1 VGKFASKTC
10 LVAVVSLIL
19 PSLAW
24 AAGLGKLSVLSALGQ
39 PLRAEIEIV
48 SLQRGEGDTLGARLA
63 PGEFFRQANI
73 DLNPALLSVKFAVQR
88 RTGGQYVMTLTSGAP
103 INDPFIDML
112 VELNWANGRL
122 VREYTFLLDPPE
134 YAGPPKL
141 EPLRIVPPPA
151 VELPQP
157 VASAPS
163 AEPVAPASPLE
174 PVPAAP
180 AASAEPIA
188 LAPVAAA
195 ETEAPTRET
204 VGEPELPALVQVL
217 PAEVK
222 PEEPVPVQM
231 DASPAAAAPAG
242 LVQVFGIS
250 DIYEVVRGDTLSK
263 IALRNQVEGV
273 SLQQMLVA
281 LFREN
286 QEAFVAGNMN
296 RLRAGKII
304 SIPDKDAAGAV
315 AAADARRIVSA
326 QYADFNEYRR
336 SLGIAV
342 ASTPGSQGG
351 RQVSG
356 QIGAPKEEKPVPS
369 KEPPKDELRLSRA
382 DDAKRGAKA
391 AGTAAADDLAAKDN
405 ALKEARERIAL
416 LEKNLQDMQKLAQI
430 KSQTGAQLQQQ
441 AEAAK
446 AAPAAKAAEPAKVA
460 PAAKAEAP
468 KAPEPAK
475 AAPKAPEAAKAP
487 ELATAPPAAKV
498 PEVAKAPEPP
508 KAPEA
513 AKASAAAKT
522 PEGAKTPE
530 PAKAPEGAKAPE
542 TAKAPEPAK
551 TPESAAR
558 APEPSKTEVA
568 KAAPKAAAKAKT
580 APTPPP
586 IEASFVEELLDNPYY
601 LGGGGLCVLLLA
613 VYAAIAWRRKRNS
626 QFENS
631 IMSVVPSDAD
641 SVLGSAGGRNVDTSS
656 NSLQS
661 DFSDGGAGKSDTEEI
676 DPIAEADVYMAYG
689 RDAQAEEILK
699 DALAKDSSRQ
709 ALRVKLLEIYANRKD
724 ARSFEAAANELR
736 AATGG
741 RGAEWEKVAG
751 LGLSIDPANSLY
763 GGKPGNAPQG
773 FNQTTQMPAF
783 GTSTTQ
789 MPAFSTSMAQMPAF
803 STNTEPTLEPA
814 ALFNIDFDIGASTSG
829 GPAPLPDLDL
839 GVGSASSAD
848 SAAGL
853 DFDLGLGGDKSAT
866 VGTAAAASAI
876 RAAPPAAEPLSID
889 FDLPMGDKPVHPAPA
904 YAAPG
909 ASAAATADL
918 GAIDF
923 DLGTASG
930 GGEAKTESPRTP
942 SVDLADISLDLGT
955 PGGGNGSGGVPDARW
970 QEVAT
975 KLDLAKAYEEMGD
988 KDGARELLKEV
999 VKEGDAAQQQQAQT
1013 MLQALG

>member
-1 VGKFASKTC
+1 
-10 LVAVVSLIL
+10 VSLIL

-24 AAGLGKLSVLSALGQ
+24 AAGLGKLSVLSQLGQ

-48 SLQRGEGDTLGARLA
+48 SLQKGEGDTLGARLA
-63 PGEFFRQANI
+63 PGEVFRQANI
-73 DLNPALLSVKFAVQR
+73 DLNPALMSVKFAVER
-88 RTGGQYVMTLTSGAP
+88 RPGGQYVMTLTSGQP
-103 INDPFIDML
+103 MNEPFIDVL

-141 EPLRIVPPPA
+141 KPLQAAQLPA
-151 VELPQP
+151 AEL
-157 VASAPS
+157 S
-163 AEPVAPASPLE
+163 EPVALAPPAE
-174 PVPAAP
+174 PIAQSSLPEPATAAP
-180 AASAEPIA
+180 GASAEPIA
-188 LAPVAAA
+188 PAQVASA
-195 ETEAPTRET
+195 ETGAPAQET
-204 VGEPELPALVQVL
+204 AGESASPTPAQVQVL
-217 PAEVK
+217 PAEVN
-222 PEEPVPVQM
+222 PAEPVPVQV
-231 DASPAAAAPAG
+231 DAALAAPPPAK
-242 LVQVFGIS
+242 LVQEFGIS

-263 IALRNQVEGV
+263 IAIRNRVEGV

-281 LFREN
+281 LFRAN
-286 QEAFVAGNMN
+286 QEAFVADNMN

-336 SLGIAV
+336 RLGIAV
-342 ASTPGSQGG
+342 ASTPASQGG
-351 RQVSG
+351 RQASG
-356 QIGAPKEEKPVPS
+356 QISAPKEEKPIPS

-405 ALKEARERIAL
+405 ALKEAQERIAL

-446 AAPAAKAAEPAKVA
+446 AASAAKATEPAKVA
-460 PAAKAEAP
+460 PPAKAEAP

-475 AAPKAPEAAKAP
+475 AAPKAPETAKAPLVAKAPEATRAPEPAKVPEAAKAP
-487 ELATAPPAAKV
+487 EPA
-498 PEVAKAPEPP
+498 

-513 AKASAAAKT
+513 AKA
-522 PEGAKTPE
+522 PETVKAPE
-530 PAKAPEGAKAPE
+530 PAKAPESA
-542 TAKAPEPAK
+542 AKAPEP
-551 TPESAAR
+551 P
-558 APEPSKTEVA
+558 KTEVA
-568 KAAPKAAAKAKT
+568 KAAPKAAAKG
-580 APTPPP
+580 APAPPP
-586 IEASFVEELLDNPYY
+586 IDASFVDELLDNPLA
-601 LGGGGLCVLLLA
+601 LGGAGVSVLLL
-613 VYAAIAWRRKRNS
+613 VGYAAYAWRRKRNS

-656 NSLQS
+656 SSLQS
-661 DFSDGGAGKSDTEEI
+661 DFSQGGVGKADTEEI

-689 RDAQAEEILK
+689 RDAQAEEILR

-709 ALRVKLLEIYANRKD
+709 AIRVKLLEIYANRKD

-741 RGAEWEKVAG
+741 RGAEWEKVVG
-751 LGLSIDPANSLY
+751 LGLSIDPANALY
-763 GGKPGNAPQG
+763 GGNPGNAPQR
-773 FNQTTQMPAF
+773 FNET
-783 GTSTTQ
+783 
-789 MPAFSTSMAQMPAF
+789 AQMPAF
-803 STNTEPTLEPA
+803 SASAAHMPALSTSTQPPLEPA
-814 ALFNIDFDIGASTSG
+814 APLNIDFDIGAATSG
-829 GPAPLPDLDL
+829 GPTPLPDLDL
-839 GVGSASSAD
+839 GLGSASSAE

-853 DFDLGLGGDKSAT
+853 DFDLGLGGDKSAA

-876 RAAPPAAEPLSID
+876 PAAEPISID
-889 FDLPMGDKPVHPAPA
+889 FDLPIGDKPGYPTPADAASRDPAAPA
-904 YAAPG
+904 
-909 ASAAATADL
+909 ADL

-923 DLGTASG
+923 DLGIPSG
-930 GGEAKTESPRTP
+930 GSEARTETPKTP

-955 PGGGNGSGGVPDARW
+955 PGGGNGSSGAPDARW

-999 VKEGDAAQQQQAQT
+999 VKEGDPAQQQQAQT

>member
-1 VGKFASKTC
+1 
-10 LVAVVSLIL
+10 VSLIL

-48 SLQRGEGDTLGARLA
+48 SLQRSEGDTLGARLA
-63 PGEFFRQANI
+63 PGEVFRQANI

-88 RTGGQYVMTLTSGAP
+88 RPGGQYVMTLTSGQP
-103 INDPFIDML
+103 INEPFIDML

-134 YAGPPKL
+134 YAGPPKPKPL
-141 EPLRIVPPPA
+141 RAAQLPAAEPPEPL
-151 VELPQP
+151 
-157 VASAPS
+157 ASAPS

-180 AASAEPIA
+180 AASAEPN
-188 LAPVAAA
+188 APPRVAA
-195 ETEAPTRET
+195 ETGAPPRET
-204 VGEPELPALVQVL
+204 VGESTSPAQVQVL

-222 PEEPVPVQM
+222 PAGPVPVQV
-231 DASPAAAAPAG
+231 DAAPAAAAPAG
-242 LVQVFGIS
+242 LVQVPGVS

-263 IALRNQVEGV
+263 IAMRNKVEGV
-273 SLQQMLVA
+273 TLQQMLVA
-281 LFREN
+281 LFRAN
-286 QEAFVAGNMN
+286 QEAFVADNMN
-296 RLRAGKII
+296 RLRAGKIV

-315 AAADARRIVSA
+315 AAVDARRIVSA

-342 ASTPGSQGG
+342 ASTPASQAG

-356 QIGAPKEEKPVPS
+356 QISAPREEKPVPS

-405 ALKEARERIAL
+405 ALKEAKERIAL

-446 AAPAAKAAEPAKVA
+446 AAPAAKATEPAKAA
-460 PAAKAEAP
+460 PVAKAEAP
-468 KAPEPAK
+468 KAPLGAK
-475 AAPKAPEAAKAP
+475 AA
-487 ELATAPPAAKV
+487 
-498 PEVAKAPEPP
+498 EVAKAPEPA

-513 AKASAAAKT
+513 AKASAAAKA
-522 PEGAKTPE
+522 PEGAKAPE

-542 TAKAPEPAK
+542 TAKAPEPEKAS
-551 TPESAAR
+551 ESAAK
-558 APEPSKTEVA
+558 APEPARTEVA
-568 KAAPKAAAKAKT
+568 KAAPKAAAKA
-580 APTPPP
+580 APAPPP
-586 IEASFVEELLDNPYY
+586 IEASFVDELLDNPIA
-601 LGGGGLCVLLLA
+601 LGGGGVAVLLLA
-613 VYAAIAWRRKRNS
+613 GYAAYAWRRKRNS

-641 SVLGSAGGRNVDTSS
+641 SVLGSAGGRSVDTSS
-656 NSLQS
+656 SSLQS
-661 DFSDGGAGKSDTEEI
+661 DFSQGGVGRADTEEI

-709 ALRVKLLEIYANRKD
+709 AIRVKLLEIYANRKD

-751 LGLSIDPANSLY
+751 LGLSIDPANALY
-763 GGKPGNAPQG
+763 GGKPGNVPQG
-773 FNQTTQMPAF
+773 FNET
-783 GTSTTQ
+783 
-789 MPAFSTSMAQMPAF
+789 AQMPAL
-803 STNTEPTLEPA
+803 STSTQPTLEPA
-814 ALFNIDFDIGASTSG
+814 APLNIDFDIGAATSG

-839 GVGSASSAD
+839 GVGSASPAE

-853 DFDLGLGGDKSAT
+853 DFDLGLGGDKSAP

-876 RAAPPAAEPLSID
+876 PAAEPLSID
-889 FDLPMGDKPVHPAPA
+889 FDLPMGDRAD
-904 YAAPG
+904 AAPG
-909 ASAAATADL
+909 ASAAPAADL
-918 GAIDF
+918 GGIDF
-923 DLGTASG
+923 DLGTPTG
-930 GGEAKTESPRTP
+930 GSEAKTETPRTP
-942 SVDLADISLDLGT
+942 AVDLADISLDLGT
-955 PGGGNGSGGVPDARW
+955 PGGGNGSGGAPDARW

-999 VKEGDAAQQQQAQT
+999 VKEGDSAQQQQAQT